1 MKKTFNRLLAAT
13 VAIPVALGQVLA
25 ISANAA
31 EAPAALKVTADK
43 LLKVEPAT
51 GFPETV
57 SADADTI
64 TYTVESDWNTTL
76 AKQLNTETSNKT
88 VTVDAKKFVAGINS
102 ANYYVELL
110 KKAVNASE
118 NPTATVRM
126 AWLPFPVLLISVLQ
140 QTSWLKSWTLWA
152 AMKISLWILPF

>member
-51 GFPETV
+51 GFRKLLV
-57 SADADTI
+57 QMQ
-64 TYTVESDWNTTL
+64 TL
-76 AKQLNTETSNKT
+76 
-88 VTVDAKKFVAGINS
+88 
-102 ANYYVELL
+102 LL
-110 KKAVNASE
+110 
-118 NPTATVRM
+118 
-126 AWLPFPVLLISVLQ
+126 
-140 QTSWLKSWTLWA
+140 TL
-152 AMKISLWILPF
+152 

>member
-88 VTVDAKKFVAGINS
+88 GRKEVCRRHQLRK
-102 ANYYVELL
+102 LL
-110 KKAVNASE
+110 CRTSE
-118 NPTATVRM
+118 EGSKR
-126 AWLPFPVLLISVLQ
+126 I
-140 QTSWLKSWTLWA
+140 
-152 AMKISLWILPF
+152 

>member
-13 VAIPVALGQVLA
+13 VAIPVALSQVLA

-31 EAPAALKVTADK
+31 EVPATLKVTADK

-110 KKAVNASE
+110 KKAVNAS
-118 NPTATVRM
+118 
-126 AWLPFPVLLISVLQ
+126 
-140 QTSWLKSWTLWA
+140 
-152 AMKISLWILPF
+152 

>member
-51 GFPETV
+51 GFP
-57 SADADTI
+57 
-64 TYTVESDWNTTL
+64 
-76 AKQLNTETSNKT
+76 
-88 VTVDAKKFVAGINS
+88 
-102 ANYYVELL
+102 
-110 KKAVNASE
+110 
-118 NPTATVRM
+118 
-126 AWLPFPVLLISVLQ
+126 
-140 QTSWLKSWTLWA
+140 
-152 AMKISLWILPF
+152 